1 MIITILLFHLKNN
14 FLMDGG
20 FLKILRN
27 LITSNSNKD
36 VKKKTESKFI
46 ENLIRKF

>member
-1 MIITILLFHLKNN
+1 
-14 FLMDGG
+14 MDGG

-36 VKKKTESKFI
+36 VKKKQNQ
-46 ENLIRKF
+46 NL